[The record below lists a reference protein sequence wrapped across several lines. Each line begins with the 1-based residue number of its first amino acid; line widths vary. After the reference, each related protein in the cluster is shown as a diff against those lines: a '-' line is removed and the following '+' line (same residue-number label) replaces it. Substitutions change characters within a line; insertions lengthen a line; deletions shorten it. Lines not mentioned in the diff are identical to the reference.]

1 MAYYRRSARRLLLIS
16 ACLASALVGLSAVWL
31 FAPTGFLK
39 LDTGDLLAVLALVL
53 LPLLTIWVVRADR
66 AAQAHAA
73 ELLSESRRTADAHPP
88 QPGPPT
94 VQRAPRK
101 SVIHEPAYLPQASEQ
116 QRV

>member
-1 MAYYRRSARRLLLIS
+1 MRRLLLIS

-31 FAPTGFLK
+31 FAPTGFLR

-53 LPLLTIWVVRADR
+53 MPLLTIWVVRADR

-73 ELLSESRRTADAHPP
+73 ELAVSAQRTSEAP
-88 QPGPPT
+88 QVEPLPA
-94 VQRAPRK
+94 QRATRK
-101 SVIHEPAYLPQASEQ
+101 SVIHEPAYMPVVGEQ